1 MYAALQAPLICIQL
15 AYISNS
21 MYLNCMQWVA
31 YILLFKLYVC
41 QYMYGQTKY
50 VDIKMF
56 QQMKSISTF
65 LYLTFAAPITCADK
79 I

>member
-1 MYAALQAPLICIQL
+1 
-15 AYISNS
+15 
-21 MYLNCMQWVA
+21 
-31 YILLFKLYVC
+31 
-41 QYMYGQTKY
+41 MYGQTKY